1 MNIALSDHGRTQDKA
16 ISNLILVRSLLDAA
30 LTKSTESQKQ
40 LLLELDETR
49 TENKRLQLLLQDAK
63 SEMLMMEQLHD
74 DELDEM
80 TGRMVQTEQENIDLT
95 SRVQKQ
101 FETINALTT
110 GKKLLDAGYTA
121 TFKSYAQATQDL
133 DDTRAQLY
141 HTQNELE
148 ASKVH
153 IILQDEDCTAQLQ
166 LLDELQ
172 NDLKARDKTILGL
185 QSRLQAQDEVYVQQ
199 HQWSYPWPPHP
210 YLQHSPRFFPS
221 YPTPNPWSQ
230 EHYPIPLHSP
240 AVQPYHHSNSSV
252 IFDPTSGTPQVCS
265 PSGSIIHDT
274 SCSFQPVPDVIIDSH
289 LERRKGNDQN
299 GRLDSSGG
307 LRDDQPPHLSP
318 SNATVDS
325 ARSQDIHGQ
334 LPPVLHLSPLTVTAD
349 SVIEETT
356 SMTDFTNN
364 LVTPDS
370 CNETKVQEV
379 LHGSPNHLT
388 ENLPFESTH
397 TVERMTND
405 PSTPTQLAPTTAA
418 SPEKHMQIKR
428 VNITTFDSLP
438 RKKPRRGCRA
448 GKKHKKHKTHARRR
462 SYERLEHGT
471 NKRLNG
477 AIKPHGGTQ
486 TAAKARRGAKG
497 TIDKKT
503 AAQGS
508 RGSHGR
514 GRTSMTNTAA
524 QGSRGPRGRGRIPMT
539 KDSHKLST
547 CDYNNTMS
555 TGAGC
560 KSKRGAIIITNDSED
575 HDIGHHFERGG
586 RVKANEFT
594 KRRLDLSL
602 NCSLVRGASGCETA
616 NTAS

>member
-1 MNIALSDHGRTQDKA
+1 
-16 ISNLILVRSLLDAA
+16 
-30 LTKSTESQKQ
+30 
-40 LLLELDETR
+40 
-49 TENKRLQLLLQDAK
+49 
-63 SEMLMMEQLHD
+63 
-74 DELDEM
+74 
-80 TGRMVQTEQENIDLT
+80 
-95 SRVQKQ
+95 
-101 FETINALTT
+101 
-110 GKKLLDAGYTA
+110 
-121 TFKSYAQATQDL
+121 
-133 DDTRAQLY
+133 
-141 HTQNELE
+141 
-148 ASKVH
+148 
-153 IILQDEDCTAQLQ
+153 
-166 LLDELQ
+166 
-172 NDLKARDKTILGL
+172 
-185 QSRLQAQDEVYVQQ
+185 
-199 HQWSYPWPPHP
+199 
-210 YLQHSPRFFPS
+210 
-221 YPTPNPWSQ
+221 
-230 EHYPIPLHSP
+230 
-240 AVQPYHHSNSSV
+240 
-252 IFDPTSGTPQVCS
+252 
-265 PSGSIIHDT
+265 
-274 SCSFQPVPDVIIDSH
+274 
-289 LERRKGNDQN
+289 
-299 GRLDSSGG
+299 
-307 LRDDQPPHLSP
+307 
-318 SNATVDS
+318 
-325 ARSQDIHGQ
+325 
-334 LPPVLHLSPLTVTAD
+334 
-349 SVIEETT
+349 
-356 SMTDFTNN
+356 MTDFTNN

-388 ENLPFESTH
+388 ETLPFESTH

-438 RKKPRRGCRA
+438 CKKPRRGCRA
-448 GKKHKKHKTHARRR
+448 GKKHKKHKTHTRGR

-508 RGSHGR
+508 RGS
-514 GRTSMTNTAA
+514 
-524 QGSRGPRGRGRIPMT
+524 RGRGRIPMT